1 LIAEDRYMEI
11 LVEKIL
17 FLRPDIILVGK
28 AVARRAQGET

>member
-1 LIAEDRYMEI
+1 MEI